1 MTDARGERVTIQVD
15 RYREPYARRPVDR
28 PRQCVFAGNTNHSE
42 YFKDTTG
49 NRRFWPV
56 RCSASIDLDKLAEWR
71 VQLAENAVVTA
82 STELATARDAL
93 ADERDASN
101 AAAH

>member
-1 MTDARGERVTIQVD
+1 MILIACSYIYTLVREDVD
-15 RYREPYARRPVDR
+15 RVRERYGAKT
-28 PRQCVFAGNTNHSE
+28 F
-42 YFKDTTG
+42 
-49 NRRFWPV
+49 
-56 RCSASIDLDKLAEWR
+56 AEWR